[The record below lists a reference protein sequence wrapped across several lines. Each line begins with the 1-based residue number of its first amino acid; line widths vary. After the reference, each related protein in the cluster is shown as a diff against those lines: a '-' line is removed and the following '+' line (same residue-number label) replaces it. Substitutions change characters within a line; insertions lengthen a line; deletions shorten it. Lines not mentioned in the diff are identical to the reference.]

1 MKKIKK
7 NKIIFLLLCFVFA
20 QPGKQAIAQQDSVV
34 VKELVTLKYFNADN
48 SMQYLMLENKLKTG
62 KKIEPLTNKTFK
74 LYLDSN
80 TTQNLIGSVTT
91 DKDGRA
97 KSFIPLSLK
106 EVWEATPQHKFIAVA
121 KDKEDESAAE
131 LEITKAKI
139 NIDTSSEEGTRSITV
154 QVMKYEK
161 AEWLPA
167 SEVEMK
173 VGIQRLGGI
182 LSAGDEE
189 TYTTDSS
196 GAVTVELTKDSL
208 PGDKKG
214 NITLIVKVEDN
225 DQYGNLQ
232 AEKMVPWGAPQNPNN
247 NFFTQRELWSTNF
260 RTPLWLLFMACSIII
275 GVWGT
280 IIYLILQIIKIK
292 KLGASSS

>member
-1 MKKIKK
+1 MKK
-7 NKIIFLLLCFVFA
+7 NKAIFLLVCFVFA
-20 QPGKQAIAQQDSVV
+20 QPGKQAIAQQDSAVA
-34 VKELVTLKYFNADN
+34 KELVTLKYFNVN
-48 SMQYLMLENKLKTG
+48 NGMQYLVLENKLKTG
-62 KKIEPLTNKTFK
+62 KKIEPLTNKTFN

-80 TTQNLIGSVTT
+80 ATQNLIASVTT

-97 KSFIPLSLK
+97 KSFIPPSLK
-106 EVWEATPQHKFIAVA
+106 EIWAATPQHKFIAAA
-121 KDKEDESAAE
+121 KGKEDEITTE

-139 NIDTSSEEGTRSITV
+139 NIDTSSEESTRTITV
-154 QVMKYEK
+154 QIMKYEN
-161 AEWLPA
+161 AEWQPA

-196 GAVTVELTKDSL
+196 GTVTVELTKDSL

-225 DQYGNLQ
+225 DLYGNLQ
-232 AEKMVPWGAPQNPNN
+232 SEKTVPWGASLNTDN
-247 NFFTQRELWSTNF
+247 NFFDQRKLWSTNF
-260 RTPLWLLFMACSIII
+260 RTPLWLLFMAYSIII

-292 KLGASSS
+292 KLGVSSS

>member
-1 MKKIKK
+1 MKK
-7 NKIIFLLLCFVFA
+7 NKAIFLLVCFVFA
-20 QPGKQAIAQQDSVV
+20 QQGKQAIAQQDSVV
-34 VKELVTLKYFNADN
+34 AKELVTLKYFNADN
-48 SMQYLMLENKLKTG
+48 SMQYLLLENKLKTG
-62 KKIEPLTNKTFK
+62 KKIEPLTNKIFK

-80 TTQNLIGSVTT
+80 ATQNLIASITT

-97 KSFIPLSLK
+97 KSFIPPSLK
-106 EVWEATPQHKFIAVA
+106 EIWEATPQHKFIAVA
-121 KDKEDESAAE
+121 KGKEGEISTE

-139 NIDTSSEEGTRSITV
+139 NIDTSSEESTRTITV
-154 QVMKYEK
+154 QVMKYEN
-161 AEWLPA
+161 AEWQPA

-173 VGIQRLGGI
+173 VGILRLGGI

-196 GAVTVELTKDSL
+196 GTVTVELTKDSL

-214 NITLIVKVEDN
+214 NITLVVKVEDN

-232 AEKMVPWGAPQNPNN
+232 AEKTVPWGVSFSTDN
-247 NFFTQRELWSTNF
+247 NFFDQRKLWSTNF
-260 RTPLWLLFMACSIII
+260 RTPLWLLFMAYSIVI

-292 KLGASSS
+292 KLGVSQSQTS

>member
-80 TTQNLIGSVTT
+80 TTQNLIASVTT

-260 RTPLWLLFMACSIII
+260 RTPLWLLFMAYSIII